1 MDSAA
6 VTVPLRPPTKK
17 MKKRKELDALAPPHA
32 VSRRSNGKRSS
43 QELLSDSSDECS
55 EFWNVSTRGPR
66 KSRQRS
72 SQCPGLLRACSAFLA
87 CAAVL
92 ATASLIWL
100 FIDVRQQLSTLR
112 SELDQVIAGS
122 EGLPDAI
129 QKCDSTSKLLQ
140 KNQSNIVTQL
150 SNFKAQLDNFTEQM
164 AAIQRGLHEVQ
175 DSLKAEPQ
183 LASLPKDFQSLKS
196 SVAEV
201 GSQISD
207 LKPTVDALKEAN
219 KNLLIAQQTM
229 EQNVTSLKN
238 SWLALSNVT
247 QKPILTNETSIKIEE
262 LRANFSQLAN
272 DLSNFNQNFTTRLQ
286 WVQDDQTKNQKTL
299 YSLKD
304 ETQNISTSVQSLRG
318 ECADIRTQLTEI
330 QSKDLEFN
338 KTLKQLEQHYSLQT
352 ALRTEN
358 QPAVP
363 NSGGKKLPF
372 SPQDPNRIQEVQGG
386 TDKKNLG
393 EQPTGRPKRS
403 SLSRQ

>member
-1 MDSAA
+1 MFRIWF
-6 VTVPLRPPTKK
+6 LHLKER
-17 MKKRKELDALAPPHA
+17 KRRH
-32 VSRRSNGKRSS
+32 RSS
-43 QELLSDSSDECS
+43 NAVKVKQSSFC
-55 EFWNVSTRGPR
+55 GC
-66 KSRQRS
+66 KS
-72 SQCPGLLRACSAFLA
+72 SQIRVVSLWI
-87 CAAVL
+87 AAVL
-92 ATASLIWL
+92 ITVWL
-100 FIDVRQQLSTLR
+100 MALSWLAVILYGEMGKMDT
-112 SELDQVIAGS
+112 SIKSMIAGS